1 MTLKG
6 IAFSVAK
13 GIGKI
18 VLLLLLL
25 FVTLGAYTWYKERPI
40 RKFCDNIS
48 ATATPGSIL
57 ADAQAEG
64 FLTHDNMAQRGEVL
78 IVNQRSPFWRFAC
91 VVTFKGGK
99 IADKKVITAD

>member
-57 ADAQAEG
+57 AVPMHKQKV
-64 FLTHDNMAQRGEVL
+64 FLLTTTWLKEA
-78 IVNQRSPFWRFAC
+78 
-91 VVTFKGGK
+91 KY
-99 IADKKVITAD
+99 